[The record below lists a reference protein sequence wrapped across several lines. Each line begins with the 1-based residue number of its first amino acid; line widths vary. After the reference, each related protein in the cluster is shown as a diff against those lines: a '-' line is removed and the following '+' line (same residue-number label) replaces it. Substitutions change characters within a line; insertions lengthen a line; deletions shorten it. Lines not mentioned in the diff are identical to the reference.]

1 MTSANYKRIFIVDDH
16 PENLELLENILRDA
30 GYRTA
35 CFPSGDLAL
44 AAAAKKSPDL
54 ILLDVM
60 IPDEDGYEVCQRLK
74 LNPSLRDCPVIFI
87 SALNETSHK
96 IKAFGSGGVDY
107 ITKPYVEEE
116 ILARVATHMQLRE
129 RQAELEKA
137 YQRLQQL
144 EDFRK
149 DLTQMIV
156 HDLRSPL
163 SGIMMGLELLQ
174 LEMVVS
180 DSPASTKLLIK
191 QTIKACNSMKLLVST
206 ILDMSH
212 LQDNKL
218 PITFG
223 IYGSKSLFE
232 ETLSSL
238 LYMDEVKVPS
248 HSVSVYCD
256 KALTVRVLQNLL
268 GNALT
273 HAGGSGVELRVE
285 DLPEEVRMEVAD
297 SGPGIPLD
305 KQKCIFNKFSQ
316 LNSKAKLK
324 DGSGLGLAY
333 CKLAV
338 ESQGGK
344 IGVHSSPGEGSVF
357 WFTLPKKK
365 ISLKTDA
372 PMCCGVSC
380 CK

>member
-1 MTSANYKRIFIVDDH
+1 
-16 PENLELLENILRDA
+16 
-30 GYRTA
+30 
-35 CFPSGDLAL
+35 
-44 AAAAKKSPDL
+44 
-54 ILLDVM
+54 
-60 IPDEDGYEVCQRLK
+60 
-74 LNPSLRDCPVIFI
+74 
-87 SALNETSHK
+87 
-96 IKAFGSGGVDY
+96 
-107 ITKPYVEEE
+107 
-116 ILARVATHMQLRE
+116 
-129 RQAELEKA
+129 
-137 YQRLQQL
+137 
-144 EDFRK
+144 
-149 DLTQMIV
+149 V